1 MRLKYAFI
9 NQLSADYSVRRL
21 CLTLKVHASGYYAW
35 LAEPKS
41 ARAKDD
47 QRLLGLIKHAW
58 LESGR
63 VYGYRKIHDD
73 LRELGEACG
82 KHRVARLMRLE
93 GLRLIMETWTGAF
106 PQLLAAYEHKE
117 RFYGIWDATTRL
129 QAEAA
134 LDEWI
139 ATIPKGQKEVWSDL
153 VRAVGNWR
161 EETMTYFET
170 DMPVTNAYTES
181 INRLAKDKNR
191 EGRGYSFEVMR
202 ARMLYTT
209 KHKKKAPTA
218 KVSPFYKK
226 TIGYG
231 LPDFA
236 EELNYGVDL
245 STI

>member
-1 MRLKYAFI
+1 SQSR
-9 NQLSADYSVRRL
+9 
-21 CLTLKVHASGYYAW
+21 TLKG
-35 LAEPKS
+35 
-41 ARAKDD
+41 D
-47 QRLLGLIKHAW
+47 
-58 LESGR
+58 
-63 VYGYRKIHDD
+63 RKILLKRAHEVSD
-73 LRELGEACG
+73 RE
-82 KHRVARLMRLE
+82 
-93 GLRLIMETWTGAF
+93 RLIMETWTGAF

>member
-1 MRLKYAFI
+1 
-9 NQLSADYSVRRL
+9 
-21 CLTLKVHASGYYAW
+21 
-35 LAEPKS
+35 
-41 ARAKDD
+41 
-47 QRLLGLIKHAW
+47 
-58 LESGR
+58 
-63 VYGYRKIHDD
+63 
-73 LRELGEACG
+73 
-82 KHRVARLMRLE
+82 
-93 GLRLIMETWTGAF
+93 
-106 PQLLAAYEHKE
+106 
-117 RFYGIWDATTRL
+117 
-129 QAEAA
+129 
-134 LDEWI
+134 
-139 ATIPKGQKEVWSDL
+139 
-153 VRAVGNWR
+153 
-161 EETMTYFET
+161 MTYFET

-245 STI
+245 STIKSVYPFFVYPLNNRPISIKATHYHPAINCVSLVMSLENSSYFFY

>member
-1 MRLKYAFI
+1 VKLA
-9 NQLSADYSVRRL
+9 RRDHDL
-21 CLTLKVHASGYYAW
+21 LRDGHA
-35 LAEPKS
+35 
-41 ARAKDD
+41 RH
-47 QRLLGLIKHAW
+47 QRL
-58 LESGR
+58 
-63 VYGYRKIHDD
+63 
-73 LRELGEACG
+73 
-82 KHRVARLMRLE
+82 
-93 GLRLIMETWTGAF
+93 
-106 PQLLAAYEHKE
+106 Q
-117 RFYGIWDATTRL
+117 
-129 QAEAA
+129 
-134 LDEWI
+134 
-139 ATIPKGQKEVWSDL
+139 
-153 VRAVGNWR
+153 
-161 EETMTYFET
+161 
-170 DMPVTNAYTES
+170 S

>member
-1 MRLKYAFI
+1 MPQRVRKGLRKELKP
-9 NQLSADYSVRRL
+9 QSR
-21 CLTLKVHASGYYAW
+21 TLKG
-35 LAEPKS
+35 
-41 ARAKDD
+41 D
-47 QRLLGLIKHAW
+47 
-58 LESGR
+58 
-63 VYGYRKIHDD
+63 RKILLKRAHEVSD
-73 LRELGEACG
+73 RE
-82 KHRVARLMRLE
+82 
-93 GLRLIMETWTGAF
+93 RLIMETWTGAF

-191 EGRGYSFEVMR
+191 EGRGYPSR
-202 ARMLYTT
+202 
-209 KHKKKAPTA
+209 
-218 KVSPFYKK
+218 
-226 TIGYG
+226 
-231 LPDFA
+231 
-236 EELNYGVDL
+236 
-245 STI
+245 

>member
-1 MRLKYAFI
+1 
-9 NQLSADYSVRRL
+9 
-21 CLTLKVHASGYYAW
+21 
-35 LAEPKS
+35 
-41 ARAKDD
+41 
-47 QRLLGLIKHAW
+47 
-58 LESGR
+58 
-63 VYGYRKIHDD
+63 
-73 LRELGEACG
+73 
-82 KHRVARLMRLE
+82 
-93 GLRLIMETWTGAF
+93 METWTGAF

-117 RFYGIWDATTRL
+117 RFYGIWNATTRP

-134 LDEWI
+134 LDDWI

-161 EETMTYFET
+161 EEIMTYFET

-218 KVSPFYKK
+218 KVSPFY

-236 EELNYGVDL
+236 EELNYGVNL

>member
-1 MRLKYAFI
+1 
-9 NQLSADYSVRRL
+9 
-21 CLTLKVHASGYYAW
+21 
-35 LAEPKS
+35 
-41 ARAKDD
+41 
-47 QRLLGLIKHAW
+47 
-58 LESGR
+58 
-63 VYGYRKIHDD
+63 
-73 LRELGEACG
+73 
-82 KHRVARLMRLE
+82 
-93 GLRLIMETWTGAF
+93 
-106 PQLLAAYEHKE
+106 
-117 RFYGIWDATTRL
+117 
-129 QAEAA
+129 
-134 LDEWI
+134 
-139 ATIPKGQKEVWSDL
+139 
-153 VRAVGNWR
+153 
-161 EETMTYFET
+161 TMTYFET

-245 STI
+245 STILGWYQIDGVKVPHQPLNPYTQNNKDQDEAALGFHTSTTSLSSFVLLIRFEASAVGGRICVAGT